1 MFTLPAGCG
10 LRTANCELLHLHTP
24 APASVTACRLQICG
38 RGCHSDITS
47 IICHIFLSQSLTLP
61 LRILKSPG
69 TAVNAQTRLRTRACP
84 AIHITREYQNTRA
97 LHDIQQTAV
106 CPLQNA
112 ADTTRGR
119 SLSRR
124 PPVLNQIG
132 YVILE
137 LDYCFIFLLTSTAPP
152 AVAAII
158 IRPRATA
165 MLLSS
170 PVSVPVPA
178 GL

>member
-1 MFTLPAGCG
+1 MFTLP
-10 LRTANCELLHLHTP
+10 ANCELLHLHTP
-24 APASVTACRLQICG
+24 APAAVAACRLQICG
-38 RGCHSDITS
+38 RDFHSDITS
-47 IICHIFLSQSLTLP
+47 IICHTFLSQLLTAL

-69 TAVNAQTRLRTRACP
+69 AAVNAWDHLLIQACQ
-84 AIHITREYQNTRA
+84 AIHTTREYQNTRA

-106 CPLQNA
+106 CPLQNV

-137 LDYCFIFLLTSTAPP
+137 LDYCFIFLLTNTAPP

-178 GL
+178 GS

>member
-1 MFTLPAGCG
+1 MFHLPLFTL
-10 LRTANCELLHLHTP
+10 H
-24 APASVTACRLQICG
+24 ACRGCRICM
-38 RGCHSDITS
+38 RPRPHLPAQTLCRSACRDCHSDITS
-47 IICHIFLSQSLTLP
+47 IICHTFLSQLLTVP

-69 TAVNAQTRLRTRACP
+69 AAVNARDHLLIQACQ
-84 AIHITREYQNTRA
+84 AIHITREYQNTRT

-178 GL
+178 GS